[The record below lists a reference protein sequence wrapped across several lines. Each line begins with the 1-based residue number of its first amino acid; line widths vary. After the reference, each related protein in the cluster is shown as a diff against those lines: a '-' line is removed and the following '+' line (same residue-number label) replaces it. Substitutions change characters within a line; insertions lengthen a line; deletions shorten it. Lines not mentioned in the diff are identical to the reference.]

1 MSLKA
6 YQLNNKLNNK
16 TGVRYIS
23 LIILLIV
30 SMQVKAQIKADGYLG
45 TMPTWYYL
53 DQMDQNLWE
62 NVVHNRINLSY
73 DFSPS
78 LIGVIQFRNRLIFGE
93 TVREIPGYV
102 ALINSDQGW
111 VDMTYNLAS
120 GNSAILNMTVDRL
133 WLDFYI
139 GKLQVRAGR
148 QRINWGQ
155 AMVWNPNDIFN
166 AYSFFD
172 FDYPERPGIDG
183 VRLQLYTGMTSQV
196 EGVFKIDHEQRKT
209 MAMRYRFN
217 AGRYDW
223 QILGGRLNDSDWT
236 AGLGWAGHIGDAGFY
251 GEGTLLIPDDETQD
265 ETLIAS
271 TGLDYTFKN
280 SLLLRSEFLY
290 SSNLPQ
296 EVSGFS
302 DFLAGQASIRN
313 LSVTKYSLF
322 AMAQY
327 PFTPLFTGAMNVMT
341 FPGTKAWYLGPSF
354 EYSLKSNLYLTT
366 FINLFFNENDLTG
379 KSTDF
384 QGAIRL
390 KWFF

>member
-1 MSLKA
+1 M
-6 YQLNNKLNNK
+6 
-16 TGVRYIS
+16 RYIS

-223 QILGGRLNDSDWT
+223 QILGGRLHDSDWT
-236 AGLGWAGHIGDAGFY
+236 AGL
-251 GEGTLLIPDDETQD
+251 
-265 ETLIAS
+265 
-271 TGLDYTFKN
+271 
-280 SLLLRSEFLY
+280 
-290 SSNLPQ
+290 
-296 EVSGFS
+296 
-302 DFLAGQASIRN
+302 
-313 LSVTKYSLF
+313 
-322 AMAQY
+322 
-327 PFTPLFTGAMNVMT
+327 
-341 FPGTKAWYLGPSF
+341 
-354 EYSLKSNLYLTT
+354 
-366 FINLFFNENDLTG
+366 
-379 KSTDF
+379 
-384 QGAIRL
+384 
-390 KWFF
+390 